1 MDFDSL
7 EKLSP
12 EPLTKEE
19 IEYIELKKGLW
30 FIEKELGKV
39 NTQLC
44 ELVSSIGNII
54 TKLNDMDNS
63 IILRE

>member
-7 EKLSP
+7 ERLSP
-12 EPLTKEE
+12 VPLTKEE

-30 FIEKELGKV
+30 SIEKELGKV

-44 ELVSSIGNII
+44 ELVSRIGNII

>member
-7 EKLSP
+7 ERLSP
-12 EPLTKEE
+12 VPLTKEE

-30 FIEKELGKV
+30 SIEKELGKV

-44 ELVSSIGNII
+44 ELVSVVGNII
-54 TKLNDMDNS
+54 TLLNYLGDK
-63 IILRE
+63 ILLRE

>member
-7 EKLSP
+7 ERLSP

-19 IEYIELKKGLW
+19 IEYIELKNGLLS
-30 FIEKELGKV
+30 IEKELGKV

-44 ELVSSIGNII
+44 ELVSRIGNII
-54 TKLNDMDNS
+54 YIIYKTK
-63 IILRE
+63 

>member
-7 EKLSP
+7 ERLSP
-12 EPLTKEE
+12 VPLTKEE
-19 IEYIELKKGLW
+19 IEYIELKKGLCS
-30 FIEKELGKV
+30 IEKELGKV

-44 ELVSSIGNII
+44 ELVSRIGNII

-63 IILRE
+63 IILKE